1 MEKRMVCEYFDS
13 CVFIQQKMK
22 IDPVTAGVITQ
33 SYCKT
38 DKFSCARFCLF
49 RIVAADLV
57 PDHIWPSDEVEAMEV
72 IEDSFRI
79 NH

>member
-1 MEKRMVCEYFDS
+1 MLCEYFDK
-13 CVFIQQKMK
+13 CNFIQRQME

-38 DKFSCARFCLF
+38 DKFRCARFCLF
-49 RIVAADLV
+49 RIVSVDRI
-57 PDHIWPSDEVEAMEV
+57 PDHIWPSDEAEAMEV

-79 NH
+79 NQ